1 MRVLNYSYNENQ
13 GLFDLELYELA
24 ETTGGYHWVFT
35 MVDPSDTDLAHW
47 RDFLDKLENRDNS
60 SAIMKMHEVI
70 EAVRKEQHR
79 VKTWGVIV
87 NDVI

>member
-1 MRVLNYSYNENQ
+1 MLVVNYSYNEKQ
-13 GLFDLELYELA
+13 GQFDAELDKLA

-35 MVDPSDTDLAHW
+35 MVDPSDTDHAHW
-47 RDFLDKLENRDNS
+47 RDFLNKLENRDNS

-70 EAVRKEQHR
+70 EAVREEQER

-87 NDVI
+87 NNVS